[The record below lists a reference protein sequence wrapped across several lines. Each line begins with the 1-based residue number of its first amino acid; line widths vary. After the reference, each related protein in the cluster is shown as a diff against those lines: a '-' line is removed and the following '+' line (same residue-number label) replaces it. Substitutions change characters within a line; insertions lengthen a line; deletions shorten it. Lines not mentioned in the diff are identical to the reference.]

1 MAIAGVES
9 DAILAALKDVALS
22 SGSACSSSGAEPSHV
37 LAALGLE
44 KDLVRGALRFGIG
57 RSNTRE
63 EIDRVGEQVIQQVH
77 ELRAKRSGATEGRRD
92 PPA

>member
-1 MAIAGVES
+1 M
-9 DAILAALKDVALS
+9 
-22 SGSACSSSGAEPSHV
+22 
-37 LAALGLE
+37 
-44 KDLVRGALRFGIG
+44 RGALRFGIG

-63 EIDRVGEQVIQQVH
+63 EIDRVAEQVIQQVH